1 MKKKKCAILCL
12 ILMIIMFSGCAQKYK
27 EREPDVISSMKLNQD
42 EIMIVTANRNKI
54 ENKITFADLLIQKYK
69 SNTYHSIIF
78 STDYGY
84 ATSLKFKVY
93 LWKEQIEGHDPEMIV
108 EYKPIDWEKNM
119 ILFMI
124 QKSTRCI
131 LMEN

>member
-1 MKKKKCAILCL
+1 
-12 ILMIIMFSGCAQKYK
+12 MIIMFSGCTQKYK

-93 LWKEQIEGHDPEMIV
+93 LWKEQIESHDPEMIV
-108 EYKPIDWEKNM
+108 EYKPIDRGKKHDIIHDSEKYQM
-119 ILFMI
+119 YIDGKLVEMP
-124 QKSTRCI
+124 
-131 LMEN
+131 